1 MMVIRMGEGSVITEV
16 SENVFSVDQ
25 KYFVQFSPVG
35 KLKPVIR
42 GNGNKRELVLEINT
56 PSITTIR
63 YSLFW

>member
-1 MMVIRMGEGSVITEV
+1 VIRIAEGSVITEV
-16 SENVFSVDQ
+16 TENVYSVDQ

-42 GNGNKRELVLEINT
+42 GSGNKRELVFEMNT

-63 YSLFW
+63 YSLYW